1 MERRELGGFRRETL
15 EGFFWRSTNLLMMVL
30 DGEGRVL
37 ACNQGFYHL
46 FPARGETVG
55 RPVRSLLLPE
65 SRGVFDR
72 LLERDADARQARLGF
87 VIEGTLS
94 HSLECHLFVEG
105 SRILL
110 IGERPMP
117 THDDTLKQMGALN
130 NELINQSRELARKNR
145 ELEEAQDRIK
155 VLRGLLPIC
164 SWCKNIRD
172 DRGYWTQM
180 EAYIRDHSEAE
191 FTHSLCP
198 DCLKKHYG
206 DLMDEDEE

>member
-1 MERRELGGFRRETL
+1 MQRNELNGFRRETL
-15 EGFFWRSTNLLMMVL
+15 EEFFWRSSNLLMVVL
-30 DGEGRVL
+30 DAGGRVL
-37 ACNQGFYHL
+37 ACNGGFYRL
-46 FPARGETVG
+46 FPVREAPAG
-55 RPVRSLLLPE
+55 RPIQSLLLPE
-65 SRGVFDR
+65 SRRVFDELREGDVR
-72 LLERDADARQARLGF
+72 LARLSFAIPGAPP
-87 VIEGTLS
+87 
-94 HSLECHLFVEG
+94 HSLECHLFFERG
-105 SRILL
+105 KILL
-110 IGERPMP
+110 IGERLML

-145 ELEEAQDRIK
+145 ELEEARDRIK

-198 DCLKKHYG
+198 DCLKTHYG
-206 DLMDEDEE
+206 ELLDDD